1 MRPSS
6 SSFSRKPTEEEL
18 DYEKEVQKRTKSFT
32 SDVSE
37 VMAKLKGGSLQ
48 DFDKRVITNKLI
60 DEILSWDIIS
70 KKSLIIR
77 LIEQNG

>member
-6 SSFSRKPTEEEL
+6 SSFNRQPTEEEL

-48 DFDKRVITNKLI
+48 DFDKKLLTNKLI

>member
-6 SSFSRKPTEEEL
+6 SSFSRQPTEEEL

-60 DEILSWDIIS
+60 DEILKWEIIT
-70 KKSLIIR
+70 KKSLLIR

>member
-6 SSFSRKPTEEEL
+6 SSFNRQPTEEDL

-48 DFDKRVITNKLI
+48 DFDKRVLTNKLI

-70 KKSLIIR
+70 KKSLIMR
-77 LIEQNG
+77 LIEQNV

>member
-1 MRPSS
+1 MRPSGN
-6 SSFSRKPTEEEL
+6 SFSRKPTEEEL
-18 DYEKEVQKRTKSFT
+18 DYDVEVEKRTKSFT

-60 DEILSWDIIS
+60 DEILKWEIIT
-70 KKSLIIR
+70 KKSLLIR
-77 LIEQNG
+77 LIEQNV

>member
-6 SSFSRKPTEEEL
+6 SSFNRQPTEEEL

-48 DFDKRVITNKLI
+48 DFDKKVLTNKLI

-77 LIEQNG
+77 LIEQNV

>member
-1 MRPSS
+1 MRPSG

-18 DYEKEVQKRTKSFT
+18 DYDLEVQKRTKSFT

-37 VMAKLKGGSLQ
+37 VMAKLKGGTLQ

-60 DEILSWDIIS
+60 DEILKWEIIT
-70 KKSLIIR
+70 KKSLLIR